1 LYSPGAI
8 MDLLKNK
15 EMKKTG
21 DWERLIAYLR
31 AA

>member
-1 LYSPGAI
+1 
-8 MDLLKNK
+8 MELLKNK